1 MCAWL
6 WSCIYHIC
14 GQKPCDCHQLT
25 NQSVDL
31 GSDEI
36 PRAPHPVSIS
46 LCSEKCAFTYGF
58 LFSFLFFFSLSC
70 SDSRDISLSPSTCT
84 SR

>member
-58 LFSFLFFFSLSC
+58 LFSFLFFFFIKLFRFQGHFSFSKHMHQ
-70 SDSRDISLSPSTCT
+70 
-84 SR
+84 